1 MIFVTVGTTDFDA
14 LVEAADRLAA
24 ALDEEVVIQIGHG
37 SYEPRHAR
45 WFRFADSLAPYYDR
59 ASLVISHGGFGT
71 VTEVLRRGLPLV
83 GVSNPDRYDRHQDQ
97 ILRAFEEGGHLVWC
111 RNLAELPSAVERAR
125 RTALVPYCPPE
136 SRIHEVVR
144 AFLDQTAQER
154 VRASSV

>member
-24 ALDEEVVIQIGHG
+24 DLEEEVVIQIGHG
-37 SYEPRHAR
+37 RYEPQHAR
-45 WFRFADSLAPYYDR
+45 WFRFAPSLAPYYDQ
-59 ASLVISHGGFGT
+59 ASLVIAHGGFGT

-111 RNLAELPSAVERAR
+111 RNLADLPRAVERAR
-125 RTALVPYCPPE
+125 QTSFVPYRPPE
-136 SRIHEVVR
+136 SHIHEVVQ
-144 AFLDQTAQER
+144 AFLEQTAR
-154 VRASSV
+154 RRGRPRA